1 MLHLRGSQQERRPS
15 PVVRAVAVHH
25 CGPLSGSE
33 PLGKAFHL
41 SASSNEGKQVYLL
54 HRVIMRPELLRAKHL
69 AHIWHI
75 ARPQKMSAFVSGACT
90 V

>member
-15 PVVRAVAVHH
+15 PVVRAMALHH

-41 SASSNEGKQVYLL
+41 SASSNEGKQMYLL
-54 HRVIMRPELLRAKHL
+54 HRVITRPEILCAKHPE
-69 AHIWHI
+69 HTWHI
-75 ARPQKMSAFVSGACT
+75 VRPQ
-90 V
+90 